1 MKTSALII
9 TIALAT
15 FSAASAFACT
25 IDFDLADVPRA
36 DLSEVEMRAFIER
49 KMYHEG
55 LAHQQASWRNAD
67 YVFLAEV
74 HSLKLAGENRA
85 ISNLK
90 PIVSLKGN
98 IGSRSLQDQYAPD
111 FGNSCGRT
119 IYPGFGETA
128 IFYGRKLP
136 WWRRLLNW
144 GQPEVIEA
152 LPLRMV
158 LDRQLPT
165 ELRAAATRLRKIE
178 TK

>member
-1 MKTSALII
+1 MKTGALII
-9 TIALAT
+9 AAMFAT
-15 FSAASAFACT
+15 LSAESAFACT

-36 DLSEVEMRAFIER
+36 DLSEVELRAFIER
-49 KMYHEG
+49 KFYHEG
-55 LAHQQASWRNAD
+55 LAHQRTSWRNAD

-74 HSLKLAGENRA
+74 QSLRLVGENRA
-85 ISNLK
+85 TSDLK
-90 PIVSLKGN
+90 PIISLKGN
-98 IGSRSLQDQYAPD
+98 VGSGSLKDQYAPD
-111 FGNSCGRT
+111 FGSSCGRT
-119 IYPGFGETA
+119 LYPGFGETA

-158 LDRQLPT
+158 LDRQIPT
-165 ELRAAATRLRKIE
+165 ELRAAATRLRKTE